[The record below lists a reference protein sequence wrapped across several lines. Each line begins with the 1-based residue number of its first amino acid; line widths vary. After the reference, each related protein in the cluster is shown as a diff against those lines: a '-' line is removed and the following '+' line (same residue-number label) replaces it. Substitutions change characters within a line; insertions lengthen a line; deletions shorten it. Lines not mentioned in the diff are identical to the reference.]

1 MTTGICF
8 GSYSP
13 LLRGELDLIMQAKKQ
28 CDRCRIIANP
38 EAAERLRRMFAESKE
53 VEVME
58 LEQLSG
64 RPAEDGEAVRW
75 FTQAPFAD
83 TVRLLA
89 AAEDEIIIGGEDTSP
104 VADRGDERV
113 EGVLSSRFQGSKV
126 SEGSCRRIL
135 ITGWASEGKSTLARD
150 IATYFQIPY
159 VPEAARVYMEERHL
173 KDEELTEE
181 DFLQFIRLQ
190 NRLTDEANDQFAIV
204 DTDNITTLAYTISYA
219 ADPDVTAITDES
231 IRRIRE
237 EVRVYDW
244 ERVYVLPPKN
254 TYVDDGLRYM
264 KQADLDVRNENFD
277 LLLRLLKEYG
287 LADRITFL
295 TGNYWENFLRVKTDL
310 LEIMAA
316 PSLAAT
322 EK

>member
-28 CDRCRIIANP
+28 CDRCRIIASGD
-38 EAAERLRRMFAESKE
+38 AAERLRRMFAESKE
-53 VEVME
+53 VEVLE
-58 LEQLSG
+58 LEQLPG
-64 RPAEDGEAVRW
+64 RPAEEGETVRW
-75 FTQAPFAD
+75 FTKAAFAD

-89 AAEDEIIIGGEDTSP
+89 AAEDEIIIGGEDTTP
-104 VADRGDERV
+104 VVDRGVERV
-113 EGVLSSRFQGSKV
+113 EGVLKVQGV
-126 SEGSCRRIL
+126 SGGSCRRIL

-190 NRLTDEANDQFAIV
+190 NKLIDSAQGRFAIV

-264 KQADLDVRNENFD
+264 KQADIEVRNENFE
-277 LLLRLLKEYG
+277 LLLHLLGEYG

-295 TGNYWENFLRVKTDL
+295 TGNYWENYLQVRDYL
-310 LEIMAA
+310 
-316 PSLAAT
+316 LAA
-322 EK
+322 ES

>member
-28 CDRCRIIANP
+28 CDRCRIIASGD
-38 EAAERLRRMFAESKE
+38 AVGQLRRMFAESKE
-53 VEVME
+53 VEVQE

-64 RPAEDGEAVRW
+64 RPAEEGETVRW
-75 FTQAPFAD
+75 FTKAAFAD

-89 AAEDEIIIGGEDTSP
+89 AAEDEIIIGGEDTTP
-104 VADRGDERV
+104 VVDRGDERV
-113 EGVLSSRFQGSKV
+113 EGVLKVQGV
-126 SEGSCRRIL
+126 SGGSCRRIL

-190 NRLTDEANDQFAIV
+190 NKLIDSAQGHFAIV

-264 KQADLDVRNENFD
+264 KQADIEVRNENFE
-277 LLLRLLKEYG
+277 LLLRLLGEYG

-295 TGNYWENFLRVKTDL
+295 TGNYWENYLQVRDYL
-310 LEIMAA
+310 
-316 PSLAAT
+316 LAA
-322 EK
+322 EES